1 MTERALLIDRFIAT
15 SVWAGWQRM
24 PLAGDASARRYLR
37 LSQDTHSV
45 ILMDAPPDNG
55 EDTRPFARMADW
67 LASVGL
73 CPPQVLTHDAD
84 NGIMVLSDLGTDV
97 FARWLAR
104 HPDDSGTLYTAAVD
118 VLAQLHGQVADQSL
132 PRMTPQVAGDMV
144 AITGEFYARATVAD
158 LIAELRTHFE
168 AHAPHADTLALRDFH
183 AENLIWRPDRGGTAR
198 VGLLD
203 FQDAFI
209 APAGYDLASLL
220 RDARRDVDAG
230 LAERMTEY
238 FMQATGAGPAFRAQ
252 LACLGAQRNLRILGV
267 FARLANTRGKPQY
280 IDLIPR
286 VWENLLRDLAHPA
299 LGRLRAATLDC
310 LPAPDARHLQSL
322 RA

>member
-1 MTERALLIDRFIAT
+1 MIDRAALIDRFIAT
-15 SVWAGWQRM
+15 SDWAGWQQM

-37 LSQDTHSV
+37 LTQDHQSV
-45 ILMDAPPDNG
+45 ILMDAPPENG
-55 EDTRPFARMADW
+55 EDTRPFAQMANW
-67 LASVGL
+67 LLSVGL
-73 CPPQVLTHDAD
+73 CPPRVLAHDAD
-84 NGIMVLSDLGTDV
+84 SGIMVLSDLGTDD
-97 FARWLAR
+97 FARWLSR
-104 HPDDSGTLYTAAVD
+104 RPDDTGPLYTAAVD
-118 VLAQLHGQVADQSL
+118 VLAHLHGQPIDLAL
-132 PRMTPQVAGDMV
+132 PRMTPQVAGDMI
-144 AITGEFYARATVAD
+144 AITGEFYAGAAVAD
-158 LIAELRTHFE
+158 LIAEVRAHFK
-168 AHAPHADTLALRDFH
+168 AHAPHPDTLALRDFH
-183 AENLIWRPDRGGTAR
+183 AENLIWQPDRGGIAR
-198 VGLLD
+198 VGVLD

-267 FARLANTRGKPQY
+267 FARLAKTRGKPQY

-286 VWENLLRDLAHPA
+286 VWDNLMRDLAHPA
-299 LGRLRAATLDC
+299 LARLHAATLEC